1 MHNTARL
8 GSDRFIYLNT
18 LLGALLVNSLF
29 QLFMAFEELC
39 STPLEI
45 NWMNQSNLE
54 INDMELEL
62 RSFCSTLLERNG
74 INFWNVAWWTPST
87 WSILIKEMYGN
98 DWLSVLQVGRR
109 DTINSILYC
118 LCSPKGAY
126 GIDFI
131 KRVDPATP
139 IKNTTE
145 HGNESIQFSLNG
157 KNQLHGNQFMEKVLS
172 FPIAWVM
179 ICSTKKSIRDK
190 VDGMDRID

>member
-1 MHNTARL
+1 MHSTARL
-8 GSDRFIYLNT
+8 GSDRFIYFIHFT
-18 LLGALLVNSLF
+18 RSFIGQFFISTVHGFWGALLYSFGN
-29 QLFMAFEELC
+29 QLNESIKLGNQWHGTWTEELC
-39 STPLEI
+39 STL
-45 NWMNQSNLE
+45 M
-54 INDMELEL
+54 
-62 RSFCSTLLERNG
+62 ERNG